1 MLCFTLPARIS
12 GNNPGSLPQDD
23 NDIYKA
29 KRKEALQKYEMLVN
43 TQFFFS
49 CCNFSQNGPNV
60 SFCFPVWLN
69 WRNSFSILFR
79 AMTMEQQLDRK

>member
-43 TQFFFS
+43 TQIFF
-49 CCNFSQNGPNV
+49 
-60 SFCFPVWLN
+60 L
-69 WRNSFSILFR
+69 L
-79 AMTMEQQLDRK
+79 L

>member
-1 MLCFTLPARIS
+1 MLCSTLPARIS

-43 TQFFFS
+43 TQKKKFLAVIFLRMDLMF
-49 CCNFSQNGPNV
+49 
-60 SFCFPVWLN
+60 
-69 WRNSFSILFR
+69 LFVF
-79 AMTMEQQLDRK
+79 QFG